1 MSIQLLKN
9 ELVKERE
16 EKYKLAKIIRD
27 YENNQSIEKPAENF
41 SGSKMITNPMN
52 EVNLNISFLDSYNNF
67 IIFIQELKISE
78 IKYRSSRKT
87 FHKKMI

>member
-41 SGSKMITNPMN
+41 NGSKMITNPMN
-52 EVNLNISFLDSYNNF
+52 EVNLNISFLHLYNNLSSF
-67 IIFIQELKISE
+67 LYRNS
-78 IKYRSSRKT
+78 KYQKLNIEAPGKLSTKR
-87 FHKKMI
+87 

>member
-27 YENNQSIEKPAENF
+27 YENNQSIEKPAEKDN
-41 SGSKMITNPMN
+41 KPANAD
-52 EVNLNISFLDSYNNF
+52 VN
-67 IIFIQELKISE
+67 
-78 IKYRSSRKT
+78 
-87 FHKKMI
+87 H

>member
-52 EVNLNISFLDSYNNF
+52 EVNLNISFLHLYNNF
-67 IIFIQELKISE
+67 SSFLYRNS
-78 IKYRSSRKT
+78 KYQKSNIEALGKLSTKR
-87 FHKKMI
+87 